1 MTKDAI
7 KNLELILDLIESTL
21 PLESIYA
28 DMCNDSRMDRKP
40 EYEECLE
47 YTKKFIE
54 ILGISIDEALKM
66 EPIVGYQQYHEQ
78 LRKVLA

>member
-1 MTKDAI
+1 
-7 KNLELILDLIESTL
+7 
-21 PLESIYA
+21 
-28 DMCNDSRMDRKP
+28 MDRKP

-54 ILGISIDEALKM
+54 ILGISLDEALKM